1 MGKTAA
7 KVSIGIWSLVFVLF
21 ATLFGYLWYNGG
33 WGGLFLPL
41 RGWYHNS
48 SYQTVHEQTFTDPV
62 QSLDLR
68 WNGGDVSI
76 RSSSSSEIK
85 IVQKAVSYTHLD
97 VYKRQNLL
105 CAPCFAAIG
114 AIKREMASAKWTAFA
129 IG

>member
-85 IVQKAVSYTHLD
+85 IVQRGSKTRRKSSFSRH
-97 VYKRQNLL
+97 
-105 CAPCFAAIG
+105 P
-114 AIKREMASAKWTAFA
+114 SATVF
-129 IG
+129 